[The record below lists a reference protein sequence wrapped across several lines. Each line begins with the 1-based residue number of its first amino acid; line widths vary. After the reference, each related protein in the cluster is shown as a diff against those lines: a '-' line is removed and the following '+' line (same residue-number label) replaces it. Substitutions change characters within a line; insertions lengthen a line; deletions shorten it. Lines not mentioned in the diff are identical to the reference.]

1 MSDFFRSLNQEK
13 GYKKL
18 LIPFYTPKN
27 VNRKSCVVQENNTFL
42 ASSIMNVQFEDQP
55 VGTGNN
61 MFKRSPF
68 QNNKIPRV
76 L

>member
-42 ASSIMNVQFEDQP
+42 ASSIMNVQFED
-55 VGTGNN
+55 
-61 MFKRSPF
+61 
-68 QNNKIPRV
+68 
-76 L
+76 